1 MIPILRRVLA
11 LVMAAALVTA
21 GVILVAEVV
30 AGWFDAGPVI
40 LSDTATT
47 TWRTTGWDD
56 AAVVWTAIIVGIV
69 GLLCLVAA
77 LWPDRPT
84 TVPSRLEHV
93 ELERRPLEQ
102 TLRRQLQGVDGV
114 ADANVRLGR
123 AHAKAR
129 VDTNRMLD
137 PHAVER
143 ASQTRL
149 TETAERLSLPAEPQL
164 TMRAKRVQ
172 S

>member
-1 MIPILRRVLA
+1 VIPVLRRILA
-11 LVMAAALVTA
+11 LVMAAALLAA
-21 GVILVAEVV
+21 GVILIVEVV
-30 AGWFDAGPVI
+30 AAWFNAGPVV

-56 AAVVWTAIIVGIV
+56 AAVVWTAIIVGVV

-84 TVPSRLEHV
+84 TVPSRLDHV

-102 TLRRQLQGVDGV
+102 TLRHELQSVDGV
-114 ADANVRLGR
+114 ADANVRVR
-123 AHAKAR
+123 RDHAKAR
-129 VDTNRMLD
+129 VDTNWMLD
-137 PHAVER
+137 PGAVET
-143 ASQTRL
+143 ASQARL
-149 TETAERLSLPAEPQL
+149 TETAHRLSVAAEPQL
-164 TMRAKRVQ
+164 TMRAKRVP